1 MIKTN
6 RNNEDIYEDFDIYK
20 NIRKDSNI
28 SSSQVLD
35 EIYLKKIK
43 INELNFNIKKNINK
57 ISKLKIE
64 VIEYI
69 SQWKLEDSCNKIK
82 LKNTVKNIKKYHE
95 IITHLEYLN
104 EDLSN
109 DIKSIINNIENI
121 KQENIKQKNIK
132 QENIKQEN
140 IKQENIKQKNIKQE
154 NIKQENIKHENIKQ
168 ENIKQE
174 NIKQENIKQENIKQ
188 ENIKQENIDDDYF
201 NFIINY

>member
-6 RNNEDIYEDFDIYK
+6 INNEDIYEDFDVYK

-28 SSSQVLD
+28 SSSQILD

-57 ISKLKIE
+57 INKLKIE

-69 SQWKLEDSCNKIK
+69 SQWKLEDSCDKIK
-82 LKNTVKNIKKYHE
+82 IKNTVKNIKKYHE

-109 DIKSIINNIENI
+109 DIKSIINNINNI
-121 KQENIKQKNIK
+121 KEKNIK
-132 QENIKQEN
+132 EDNIKE
-140 IKQENIKQKNIKQE
+140 KNIKE
-154 NIKQENIKHENIKQ
+154 DNIKEKNIKEDNIKE
-168 ENIKQE
+168 ENM
-174 NIKQENIKQENIKQ
+174 
-188 ENIKQENIDDDYF
+188 DDDYF